1 VESQYAVLWHA
12 LEFAALHF
20 IIVQVARP
28 SLLKQE
34 TPLREIVDF
43 DISNSISRS
52 RTSVV
57 GIVSKVRDHSVRGME
72 ETFHIE

>member
-1 VESQYAVLWHA
+1 

-34 TPLREIVDF
+34 TPLREIVDLNVS
-43 DISNSISRS
+43 DSVSGSCA
-52 RTSVV
+52 SVV

-72 ETFHIE
+72 ESFHIEEETI